1 MDFYIDFSLLI
12 WTTLSQFFYFMFFV
26 HDVFVFNKWCMI
38 VIGNYIYIDVY
49 IVLVLT
55 CSLD

>member
-1 MDFYIDFSLLI
+1 
-12 WTTLSQFFYFMFFV
+12 
-26 HDVFVFNKWCMI
+26 MI